1 MRASTLFSLA
11 AASASTAAHLP
22 HNTHT
27 PVLARDDNPGCTADS
42 FNDFDWSISDIVYNT
57 SIVFSTPAHQVP
69 SGIVQ
74 FNLTNPALTY
84 TAVCKAFSSQLSGFF
99 YGDIVYTCTE
109 PSNATST
116 TFTFNAGTQLLD
128 VNQTWTCSDEDAEYP
143 DTFTYAGA
151 VNLTLD
157 CSATSYQNPNW
168 TLGEIFLQNT
178 TYCTQDDVT
187 ITPYL
192 ATAVA

>member
-1 MRASTLFSLA
+1 MRSSTLFGLA
-11 AASASTAAHLP
+11 AAAASSVSALP
-22 HNTHT
+22 HT
-27 PVLARDDNPGCTADS
+27 PVVVRDDNPGCTADS
-42 FNDFDWSISDIVYNT
+42 FGDFDWTISDFVYNT
-57 SIVFSTPAHQVP
+57 SIVFSTPAHQIPNGV
-69 SGIVQ
+69 VQ

-84 TAVCKAFSSQLSGFF
+84 TAVCEAYSTQLSGFF
-99 YGDIVYTCTE
+99 YGNIVYTCTE
-109 PSNATST
+109 PSNETTT
-116 TFTFNAGTQLLD
+116 TFTFNAGTSELN

-157 CSATSYQNPNW
+157 CTADSYQNPNW
-168 TLGEIFLQNT
+168 TLGEIYSSNT
-178 TYCTQDDVT
+178 TYCSQDDII